1 MFRRIIRSGFFIIA
15 FTAVGLIPD
24 KSDAVRYKV
33 LVVMSYHESM
43 PWVQDV
49 KEGIDI
55 EIGGGWNLKYFYMD
69 TKRNM
74 EGGPQKAE
82 EAYALYR
89 KLQPDGVIAV
99 DDNAQSMFV
108 VPYLK
113 DKVETPVIFCG
124 VNSNPDKYGYPA
136 SNVTGSL
143 ERPHIA
149 GSIAFAQQLVPSIK
163 TFGLIGKDS
172 PTTWSMLKQ
181 IQREA
186 ETYPAKLT
194 AYKLPKTMN
203 EALTMARE
211 LKELCD
217 ALLIVNIE
225 GVPGK
230 DGKPMTKK
238 EVVPV
243 LAKTFGKPTIT
254 DVAKDLRYG
263 ILCAIAVTGQE
274 QGSTAARMLLK
285 AMRGTPVSQI
295 PITQNRQGSAMI
307 NVTVMGA
314 LGIKP
319 RPIVLKGTELL
330 KTEE

>member
-1 MFRRIIRSGFFIIA
+1 MFRKIIRSGFFIIA

-43 PWVQDV
+43 PWVEEV

-55 EIGGGWNLKYFYMD
+55 EIGGECNLNYFYMD

-89 KLQPDGVIAV
+89 ELQPDGVIAV

-113 DKVETPVIFCG
+113 DKVETPVMFCG
-124 VNSNPDKYGYPA
+124 VNSKPDKYGYPA

-149 GSIAFAQQLVPSIK
+149 GSIAFVQQLVPSIK
-163 TFGLIGKDS
+163 TFGFIGKDS

-194 AYKLPKTMN
+194 AYKLPRTMN
-203 EALTMARE
+203 EAMTMTGE
-211 LKELCD
+211 LKILCD

-225 GVPGK
+225 GVPGE

-238 EVVPV
+238 EVMPV
-243 LAKTFGKPTIT
+243 LVKTFGKPTIT

-285 AMRGTPVSQI
+285 AMQGTPVSQI
-295 PITQNRQGSAMI
+295 PITQNRQGRAMI
-307 NVTVMGA
+307 NVTVMRA

-319 RPIVLKGTELL
+319 KPIVLKGIELL